1 MKIDMRKPNADF
13 NQINVGENRI
23 YGKKYFVR
31 AFILFVNAKVF
42 TFTLLGTSVE

>member
-13 NQINVGENRI
+13 NQMNVGEKKFME
-23 YGKKYFVR
+23 KKYFVR